1 MWWPIISKETLNFRW
16 RKKLTECKLIN
27 LISFHY
33 RLITKPLTFPFIATG
48 LSTMACMPRMADW
61 GGLIMGV
68 PIMEPNTPP
77 LEMVNVPPSM
87 SSIASSFARA
97 WRQKIKGCSYVLLIR
112 TSSLLKNSMSEP
124 LIFGNGMNCFSNDG
138 FVILKRIVKALA
150 C

>member
-16 RKKLTECKLIN
+16 RKKLTVCKLIN

-33 RLITKPLTFPFIATG
+33 RLITRPPTFPFIATG

-97 WRQKIKGCSYVLLIR
+97 WRQKK
-112 TSSLLKNSMSEP
+112 
-124 LIFGNGMNCFSNDG
+124 
-138 FVILKRIVKALA
+138 
-150 C
+150 